1 MKGHIVLMASDDEI
15 ADILVVDDTPAD
27 CHFMAAILTAQG
39 YRVRTASNAES
50 ALAELD
56 LAMPDM
62 ILLDVNMPETDG
74 LQLCRQIKRSTQF
87 AGIPVIFISVVDDTE
102 SKVAA
107 FNCGGI
113 DYVTKPYRVAE
124 IKARINAHLQMKRAQ
139 DRLGYQ
145 AGHDPLTGLPNRSLL
160 ADRLQ
165 QSISFADRYG
175 GKVAVAYID
184 LDKFKTINDR
194 LGHKA
199 GDCLLVQ
206 AANRLQSC
214 IRESDTIA
222 RIGGDEFVIVFYD
235 QGNESVTAHALQ
247 RILDSVAEAILL
259 DGYAINPTCSI
270 GFACYPQDG
279 RDVDTLLRNADTAM
293 YRAKE
298 LGRNN
303 FQFYTSELNERI
315 NERMALEKG
324 LRRALEYSEFVL
336 HYQPRIDLR
345 SGRIIGLEALIRW
358 GHPELGLLPPMHF
371 IPAAE
376 DAGLIKDIGD
386 WVLHAVCMQHRSW
399 GAQNILQVPIGV
411 NISDQQFF
419 SPGFAQSVAGVLR
432 EYGVAP
438 SQLELDLKESLLMQD
453 PAATIR
459 VLRELKEIGVG
470 LSIDDFG
477 TGFSNLG
484 YLKRFPV
491 DRIKLDPSFL
501 RDIQSHP
508 DDLAM
513 ADAVIAMAHRLR
525 MKVAAEGAE
534 SGSQLALLADR
545 GCDEMQGDYF
555 SPALPQG
562 LCTELLRENRTMAV
576 EKIGRRQG
584 GRTLLLVDQEGLSG
598 RALAGMPQCAGYRML
613 QAPDAHSAFD
623 LLAAQEVGVIV
634 CDQRVPD
641 MSGIEFLRRVRQMYP
656 QAVRIIVSDP
666 SDSKVAADAINL
678 GNVYKFLQKPC
689 DENEFASVL
698 DAAFMQYES
707 DALSANAARLI

>member
-1 MKGHIVLMASDDEI
+1 MLVASDDEI

-27 CHFMAAILTAQG
+27 CHFMAAILSAQG
-39 YRVRTASNAES
+39 YRVRTAAS
-50 ALAELD
+50 AKAALMELD
-56 LAMPDM
+56 IEQPDL
-62 ILLDVNMPETDG
+62 ILLDVNMPDMDG
-74 LQLCRQIKRSTQF
+74 YQLCRQLKQSVHY
-87 AGIPVIFISVVDDTE
+87 AGIPVIFISVFDDTE

-107 FNCGGI
+107 FNSGGI

-124 IKARINAHLQMKRAQ
+124 IKARINAHLEMKRAR

-165 QSISFADRYG
+165 QSISFAERYG
-175 GKVAVAYID
+175 GRVAVAYID
-184 LDKFKTINDR
+184 LDKFKVINDR

-199 GDCLLVQ
+199 GDRMLIQ
-206 AANRLQSC
+206 AASRLQAC
-214 IRESDTIA
+214 VRESDTIA

-235 QGNESVTAHALQ
+235 QGSDSVTAHALQ
-247 RILDSVAEAILL
+247 RILDSIAEPIIV
-259 DGYAINPTCSI
+259 DGYALNPTCSI

-315 NERMALEKG
+315 NEHMALEKS
-324 LRRALEYSEFVL
+324 LRAALERDEFVL

-345 SGRIIGLEALIRW
+345 NGCVVGLEALIRW
-358 GHPELGLLPPMHF
+358 RHPELGLLPPMHF

-376 DAGLIKDIGD
+376 DAGLIERIGD
-386 WVLHAVCMQHRSW
+386 WVLRAVCHQHRSW
-399 GAQNILQVPIGV
+399 GEHGIRQVPIAV
-411 NISDQQFF
+411 NIAAQQFF
-419 SPGFAQSVAGVLR
+419 GAGFVQAVAGVL
-432 EYGVAP
+432 EETGVPAA
-438 SQLELDLKESLLMQD
+438 QLELDLKESLLMRD
-453 PAATIR
+453 PAATIGI
-459 VLRELKEIGVG
+459 LRGLKEIGVTV
-470 LSIDDFG
+470 SIDDFG

-501 RDIQSHP
+501 SDIQRHP

-513 ADAVIAMAHRLR
+513 ADAVIAMAHSLRLR
-525 MKVAAEGAE
+525 VAAEGVE

-555 SPALPQG
+555 SPALPIG
-562 LCTELLRENRTMAV
+562 LCTELLRENRKLAV
-576 EKIGRRQG
+576 EKIARRQA
-584 GRTLLLVDQEGLSG
+584 GRTLLLLDHEGISR
-598 RALAGMPQCAGYRML
+598 RALSGMPQCADYRML
-613 QAPDAHSAFD
+613 QAQDAHSAFD
-623 LLAAQEVGVIV
+623 MLAAQEVGVIV
-634 CDQRVPD
+634 CGKCVPD
-641 MSGIEFLRRVRQMYP
+641 MSCIEFLRRVRQMYP
-656 QAVRIIVSDP
+656 QAVRIMVSD
-666 SDSKVAADAINL
+666 SADTNAAADAINV
-678 GNVYKFLQKPC
+678 GNVYKFLQDPSN
-689 DENEFASVL
+689 ESEFASVL

-707 DALSANAARLI
+707 AYRGICCTAER